1 MTKKIVT
8 ERLGSESFY
17 SILDG
22 MTPEQVIKE
31 MQVFREVYPDRD
43 VYFSVEGYGYDGGLE
58 LELYER
64 RLETDAEYAKRT
76 AAEKKDREKKKAAA
90 AKKKD
95 KEYAEYLRLAAKFA
109 EPMGS

>member
-8 ERLGSESFY
+8 EKYGSESFY

-22 MTPEQVIKE
+22 MTPEQVIE
-31 MQVFREVYPDRD
+31 QMQAIRAGVEDRD
-43 VYFSVEGYGYDGGLE
+43 IYFSVEGYGYDGGME
-58 LELYER
+58 LYVYER

-90 AKKKD
+90 AAKKD
-95 KEYAEYLRLAAKFA
+95 KEYAEYLRLLKKF
-109 EPMGS
+109 G